1 MSAPRDHSTTNAS
14 SSQENIVSTIVSSIA
29 STLPPKPPTEPTLGD
44 NINEDV
50 DGEGDGDGGENGGG
64 GDEGGG
70 GEGGGEG
77 INQWKPLSKGNAPCW
92 QHFDKGEING
102 KVKAK
107 CLYCKKLLSANT
119 KNGTKALNEHYKRR
133 ELACMIIMHE
143 YPLSMVEHAGFK
155 SFVLALQPL
164 FQMVSRNTLK
174 ADIFKIY
181 DGERLKAMK
190 AIEKIQS
197 RVAVTT
203 DMWTS
208 SNQKRG
214 FMVITGHYVDD
225 SWKLQ
230 SIILRRLSTLTV
242 DNCSSNDAMISILI
256 GKLEPESLM
265 SHGKLIHMPCA
276 ANILNLIVKDGLEV
290 IKGGIEKIR
299 ESVAY
304 WTASPKREEKFKEN
318 ARQLRILGGKKLSL
332 DCVTRW
338 NSTFLMLQTAIEYKD
353 VFSRLKIRE
362 SQYKSCPQDSDWEV
376 AKEVCERLEVFYK
389 ATEVFSGT
397 KYPTSNLFFA
407 KVCRIKMALTEW
419 AELYERNEMDDLYTK
434 RKREMMRE
442 MAAQMIEKY
451 EKYWTIIHSIL
462 GVAAVLDPRFKMK
475 LVEYYFNR
483 IYGEEDA
490 IFEIERVHNYCK
502 ELLKEYEVK
511 LNNGGIASSCQVE
524 STMEV
529 DDDLSDFD
537 EFVTSNQTSQVLAKK
552 SELDRYLEE
561 DVIPTGN
568 QDFDVL
574 AWWKNDMKFPTL
586 RVIARDVL
594 SIPVSTVASESA
606 FSTSGRVVT
615 PHRSRLHPKTIEAL
629 MCARSWLL
637 AQESEGNNSNE
648 FASVLH
654 DMDVDSSQSCV
665 TTVGD

>member
-1 MSAPRDHSTTNAS
+1 MEMEAKMVVEETKVVEAKV
-14 SSQENIVSTIVSSIA
+14 EV
-29 STLPPKPPTEPTLGD
+29 E
-44 NINEDV
+44 V
-50 DGEGDGDGGENGGG
+50 D
-64 GDEGGG
+64 
-70 GEGGGEG
+70 
-77 INQWKPLSKGNAPCW
+77 
-92 QHFDKGEING
+92 
-102 KVKAK
+102 KVEAEAEVK
-107 CLYCKKLLSANT
+107 
-119 KNGTKALNEHYKRR
+119 
-133 ELACMIIMHE
+133 
-143 YPLSMVEHAGFK
+143 
-155 SFVLALQPL
+155 
-164 FQMVSRNTLK
+164 
-174 ADIFKIY
+174 
-181 DGERLKAMK
+181 
-190 AIEKIQS
+190 
-197 RVAVTT
+197 
-203 DMWTS
+203 TS
-208 SNQKRG
+208 
-214 FMVITGHYVDD
+214 
-225 SWKLQ
+225 
-230 SIILRRLSTLTV
+230 STLTV

-265 SHGKLIHMPCA
+265 SQGKLIHMRCA
-276 ANILNLIVKDGLEV
+276 AHILNLIVKDGLEV

-304 WTASPKREEKFKEN
+304 WTASPKREEKFEEN
-318 ARQLRILGGKKLSL
+318 ARQLRILGGKKLCL

-419 AELYERNEMDDLYTK
+419 AELYERNEMEDLYTK

-483 IYGEEDA
+483 IYGEDA

-511 LNNGGIASSCQVE
+511 LNNGGIASSCLVE

-529 DDDLSDFD
+529 DDELSDFD
-537 EFVTSNQTSQVLAKK
+537 VFVTSNQTSQVSTKK

-561 DVIPTGN
+561 DVIPRGN

-594 SIPVSTVASESA
+594 SIPVSTVAPESA

-637 AQESEGNNSNE
+637 AHESEGNNSNE
-648 FASVLH
+648 FASVLD

-665 TTVGD
+665 TMVED

>member
-14 SSQENIVSTIVSSIA
+14 SSQENILSTIVSSIA
-29 STLPPKPPTEPTLGD
+29 STLPPKPPTGPTLGD
-44 NINEDV
+44 NINE

-92 QHFDKGEING
+92 QHFDKDSSQKVLTQSFMTGDG
-102 KVKAK
+102 K
-107 CLYCKKLLSANT
+107 KKLEAYTFDQNF
-119 KNGTKALNEHYKRR
+119 ARR

-143 YPLSMVEHAGFK
+143 YPLSMGEHTGFK

-230 SIILRRLSTLTV
+230 SIILRFIYVPCPHTAEVLCESLMETLLDWNIDRRLSTLTV

-265 SHGKLIHMPCA
+265 SHGKLIHMRCVA
-276 ANILNLIVKDGLEV
+276 HILNLIVKDGLEV

-304 WTASPKREEKFKEN
+304 WTASPKREEKFEEN

-376 AKEVCERLEVFYK
+376 AKEVCERLEVCYK

-419 AELYERNEMDDLYTK
+419 AELYERNEMEDLYTK

-483 IYGEEDA
+483 IYGEGA

-537 EFVTSNQTSQVLAKK
+537 VFVTSNQTSQVSTKK

-561 DVIPTGN
+561 DVIPRGN

-574 AWWKNDMKFPTL
+574 AC
-586 RVIARDVL
+586 
-594 SIPVSTVASESA
+594 
-606 FSTSGRVVT
+606 TSGRVVT

-648 FASVLH
+648 FASVLD
-654 DMDVDSSQSCV
+654 DMDADSSQSCV

>member
-1 MSAPRDHSTTNAS
+1 MTRD
-14 SSQENIVSTIVSSIA
+14 
-29 STLPPKPPTEPTLGD
+29 
-44 NINEDV
+44 
-50 DGEGDGDGGENGGG
+50 
-64 GDEGGG
+64 
-70 GEGGGEG
+70 
-77 INQWKPLSKGNAPCW
+77 
-92 QHFDKGEING
+92 G
-102 KVKAK
+102 K
-107 CLYCKKLLSANT
+107 KKLEAYTFDQNF
-119 KNGTKALNEHYKRR
+119 ARR
-133 ELACMIIMHE
+133 EFACMIIMHE

-155 SFVLALQPL
+155 SFALALQPL

-203 DMWTS
+203 DMWIS

-230 SIILRRLSTLTV
+230 SIIL
-242 DNCSSNDAMISILI
+242 SNDAMISILI

-265 SHGKLIHMPCA
+265 SQGKLIHMRCA
-276 ANILNLIVKDGLEV
+276 AHILNLIVKDGLEV

-304 WTASPKREEKFKEN
+304 WTASPKREEKFEEN
-318 ARQLRILGGKKLSL
+318 ARQLRILGGKKLCL

-419 AELYERNEMDDLYTK
+419 AELYERNEMEDLYTK

-483 IYGEEDA
+483 IYGEDA

-511 LNNGGIASSCQVE
+511 LNNGGIASSCLVE

-529 DDDLSDFD
+529 DDELSDFD
-537 EFVTSNQTSQVLAKK
+537 VFVTSNQTSQVSTKK

-561 DVIPTGN
+561 DVIPRGN

-594 SIPVSTVASESA
+594 SIPVSTVAPESA

-637 AQESEGNNSNE
+637 AHESEGNNSNE
-648 FASVLH
+648 FASVLD

-665 TTVGD
+665 TMVED